1 MAREPYTISARPGLG
16 EGFPRYRKR
25 PVEVRAKKMDRPFRI
40 TVRAALL
47 WGEAGDYLVVGP
59 EGEVFP
65 CKPEAFEKAYE
76 AVEAISGAALAGSVS
91 R

>member
-1 MAREPYTISARPGLG
+1 MAREPYTILSRPGLG
-16 EGFPRYRKR
+16 EDFPRYRMR
-25 PVEVRAKKMDRPFRI
+25 PVEVRAQRMDRPFR
-40 TVRAALL
+40 VSVLAGLL

-76 AVEAISGAALAGSVS
+76 AVEATSGAALAGSVS